1 MSDLSVEIWER
12 SGGLGRWLVRW
23 LPGVIAG
30 IATGGLAADR
40 GGYFPTT
47 WGWGVVPLC
56 WVAVMALFVR
66 DHISLS
72 RLELA
77 FLGVLIAIP
86 GWYAVSISWSHDV
99 PQSILELERALLY
112 PAGVLAVLL
121 VTRRSTTR
129 HLLTGVLVA
138 ITAICWYSL
147 AKRLFPTA
155 TPTFDV
161 ISTYRLTGPITY
173 WNALG
178 IYSAVGTLVAAA
190 LATTGRSIVARA
202 LSAATLPVLV
212 PTMYLTFSRGAWIAM
227 AIGLLG
233 AVAIAPKRLTVVT
246 GVLALAPAPAIAVF
260 IASRSTAL
268 SHLQSSL
275 ARAQHDGHRMAIA
288 VALLAL
294 VSAGAGVAITL
305 AERRLR
311 VSARARRASASTLG
325 VVAVAIVVMAFV
337 HFGNPVTVAR
347 HSWDSFTGPPVQVTS
362 NSNLN
367 KRLFTLSSNG
377 RVDIWA
383 EAVSAY
389 VEHPLNGIGG
399 GSFERW
405 WNQHR
410 GTDLKVV
417 DAHSLYFEVL
427 AELGPVGLLL
437 LIAMVGL
444 PLAAGIRQR
453 HDPLVP
459 LVFGAFLAF
468 AFHAGVDW
476 DWEISGVTLGALF
489 VGAALLGRA
498 RGDTPRVRG
507 GGFRWPALATVV
519 VVGAFSL
526 FTLVG
531 NRYIART
538 GGATAASARDSAD
551 RAEAWAPW
559 SPVGWER
566 LGDVQRLQED
576 TAGARESY
584 RKALALDRNDYLTW
598 LHLALASGGAART
611 AAAREA
617 LRLNPLSPEIN
628 SLRPY
633 LGLPALKGTKPATTP
648 APVPAPTPTPTTT
661 TAPAPTAPAATTLR

>member
-1 MSDLSVEIWER
+1 MSDFSVEIWER
-12 SGGLGRWLVRW
+12 SGGLCRSLVRW

-56 WVAVMALFVR
+56 WVAVMALFIR

-86 GWYAVSISWSHDV
+86 GWYAVSIAWSHDV
-99 PQSILELERALLY
+99 PQSILEVERALLY

-138 ITAICWYSL
+138 TTAICWYAL

-155 TPTFDV
+155 TPRFDA

-212 PTMYLTFSRGAWIAM
+212 PTIYLTFSRGAWIAM

-233 AVAIAPKRLTVVT
+233 AIAIAPKRRTVVT
-246 GVLALAPAPAIAVF
+246 GILVLAPAPAIAVF
-260 IASRSTAL
+260 IASRSSAL

-275 ARAQHDGHRMAIA
+275 ANAQHDGHRMALA
-288 VALLAL
+288 VAVLAI
-294 VSAGAGVAITL
+294 VSAGVGVAITL

-311 VSARARRASASTLG
+311 MSARARRASARALG
-325 VVAVAIVVMAFV
+325 LAAAAIVVATFV
-337 HFGNPVTVAR
+337 HFGNPVSLTR
-347 HSWDSFTGPPVQVTS
+347 NSWDSFTGPPVQVTS

-383 EAVSAY
+383 KAIDAFA
-389 VEHPLNGIGG
+389 EHPLTGVGG

-410 GTDLKVV
+410 STDLQVV
-417 DAHSLYFEVL
+417 DAHSLYLEVL
-427 AELGPVGLLL
+427 AELGPLGLLL
-437 LIAMVGL
+437 LIAAVGL

-459 LVFGAFLAF
+459 LVFGAFFAF
-468 AFHAGVDW
+468 AFHAGIDW
-476 DWEISGVTLGALF
+476 GWEISGVTLGALF

-507 GGFRWPALATVV
+507 GGFRWPTLTAVL
-519 VVGAFSL
+519 VVGVFSL
-526 FTLVG
+526 YTLVA
-531 NRYIART
+531 NRFIVRT
-538 GGATAASARDSAD
+538 GGATAASARDRAD

-559 SPVGWER
+559 SPIGWVR
-566 LGDVQRLQED
+566 LGDVQRLQANN
-576 TAGARESY
+576 AGARESY
-584 RKALALDRNDYLTW
+584 REALAHDRNDYLTW
-598 LHLALASGGAART
+598 LQLALASSGPARI

-617 LRLNPLSPEIN
+617 LRLNPLAPKIN
-628 SLRPY
+628 NLRPY
-633 LGLPALKGTKPATTP
+633 LGLPALPGTMPATTTQP
-648 APVPAPTPTPTTT
+648 
-661 TAPAPTAPAATTLR
+661 

>member
-40 GGYFPTT
+40 GGYFATT

-86 GWYAVSISWSHDV
+86 GWYAISIAWSHDV
-99 PQSILELERALLY
+99 PQSILEVERALLY

-138 ITAICWYSL
+138 ITAVCWYSL

-178 IYSAVGTLVAAA
+178 IFSAVGTLVAAA
-190 LATTGRSIVARA
+190 LATTGRSMVARA

-233 AVAIAPKRLTVVT
+233 AVAVAPKRLTVIT
-246 GVLALAPAPAIAVF
+246 GILALAPAPAIAVI
-260 IASRSTAL
+260 IASRSGAL
-268 SHLQSSL
+268 SHLESSL
-275 ARAQHDGHRMAIA
+275 ARAQHEGHRMALA
-288 VALLAL
+288 VAVLAV
-294 VSAGAGVAITL
+294 VSAGVGVAITL

-311 VSARARRASASTLG
+311 VSARARRASAGALG
-325 VVAVAIVVMAFV
+325 AVGIAIVVVAFV
-337 HFGNPVTVAR
+337 HFGNPVSVAR
-347 HSWDSFTGPPVQVTS
+347 NSWNSFTGPPVQVTS
-362 NSNLN
+362 DSNLN

-383 EAVSAY
+383 KAIDAFA
-389 VEHPLNGIGG
+389 EHPLNGVGG
-399 GSFERW
+399 GSFERF
-405 WNQHR
+405 WNQNR
-410 GTDLKVV
+410 NSDLKVV
-417 DAHSLYFEVL
+417 DAHSLYVEVL
-427 AELGPVGLLL
+427 AELGPLGLLL
-437 LIAMVGL
+437 FVALVAL
-444 PLAAGIRQR
+444 PLVAGIRQR

-468 AFHAGVDW
+468 AFHAGIDW

-507 GGFRWPALATVV
+507 GGFRWPAVAAVI
-519 VVGAFSL
+519 VVGSFSL
-526 FTLVG
+526 YTLVA
-531 NRYIART
+531 NRYITRT
-538 GGATAASARDSAD
+538 GGSTSVSARDRAD
-551 RAEAWAPW
+551 RAASWAPW
-559 SPVGWER
+559 SPVGWSR
-566 LGDVQRLQED
+566 LGDIQRLQD
-576 TAGARESY
+576 DFAGARQSY
-584 RKALALDRNDYLTW
+584 RQAIALDRNDYLTW
-598 LHLALASGGAART
+598 LHLALASSGPART
-611 AAAREA
+611 TAAREA
-617 LRLNPLSPEIN
+617 LRLNPRSPEIN

-633 LGLPALKGTKPATTP
+633 LGLPALPATKAAAAAAPAAPAPATTTRP
-648 APVPAPTPTPTTT
+648 
-661 TAPAPTAPAATTLR
+661 